1 VSVAPAIES
10 ARASAL
16 RALAQQYA
24 LVLILVGVA
33 IVFQI
38 ASDGLFISSRNV
50 PLLLR
55 QASVTAIV
63 AAGVA
68 LVIIGRQID
77 LSIGSAV
84 GLCGILAAW
93 MMNERGVPVWATV
106 ALTLVAG
113 LAMGLVQGA
122 VVAGL
127 GVPSFI
133 VTLGGLLIFQG
144 IGLLITSGTTIA
156 GFPESFA
163 AIGRDSVAFGPT
175 VAFAVLALVG
185 ALLLA
190 ARAWRSADAAGRTR
204 WASRVVAVALVL
216 VATVTLI
223 DPDRG
228 LPVPV
233 VIALV
238 VTALLAA
245 IARLTRFGRS
255 LFAAGGNPVA
265 AELAGI
271 STRRVTLTVFGMM
284 GALYAIA
291 GMILIARIDGAPPD
305 GASPLELDAIAAA
318 VIGGTSLAGGTG
330 SVSGAVLGAVL
341 LASVSNGL
349 DLVGV
354 QSFWQLVAT
363 GSILIVAVLAD
374 VRLRG
379 RS

>member
-1 VSVAPAIES
+1 
-10 ARASAL
+10 
-16 RALAQQYA
+16 
-24 LVLILVGVA
+24 
-33 IVFQI
+33 
-38 ASDGLFISSRNV
+38 
-50 PLLLR
+50 
-55 QASVTAIV
+55 VT
-63 AAGVA
+63 
-68 LVIIGRQID
+68 
-77 LSIGSAV
+77 
-84 GLCGILAAW
+84 
-93 MMNERGVPVWATV
+93 
-106 ALTLVAG
+106 
-113 LAMGLVQGA
+113 
-122 VVAGL
+122 
-127 GVPSFI
+127 
-133 VTLGGLLIFQG
+133 
-144 IGLLITSGTTIA
+144 
-156 GFPESFA
+156 
-163 AIGRDSVAFGPT
+163 
-175 VAFAVLALVG
+175 
-185 ALLLA
+185 
-190 ARAWRSADAAGRTR
+190 
-204 WASRVVAVALVL
+204 LVL

-238 VTALLAA
+238 VTALLAGV
-245 IARLTRFGRS
+245 ARLTRFGRS

-271 STRRVTLTVFGMM
+271 STRRVTLAVFGMM

-363 GSILIVAVLAD
+363 GAILIVAVLAD

-379 RS
+379 RA

>member
-1 VSVAPAIES
+1 MSAWVADS
-10 ARASAL
+10 ARAATL

-24 LVLILVGVA
+24 LVLILVAVA

-55 QASVTAIV
+55 QAAVTAIV

-68 LVIIGRQID
+68 LVIIGREID

-93 MMNERGVPVWATV
+93 MMNEQGVSVWVAV

-113 LAMGLVQGA
+113 LLMGLIQGGI
-122 VVAGL
+122 VAWL

-144 IGLLITSGTTIA
+144 IGLLITSGNTIA
-156 GFPESFA
+156 GFPDSFA

-175 VAFAVLALVG
+175 VVVAVTALVVAA
-185 ALLLA
+185 ALA
-190 ARAWRSADAAGRTR
+190 GRSWRTADAAARTR

-245 IARLTRFGRS
+245 VARLTRFGRS

-271 STRRVTLTVFGMM
+271 STKRVTLTVFTMM

-330 SVSGAVLGAVL
+330 SVSGAVLGALL
-341 LASVSNGL
+341 LASVNNGL

-363 GSILIVAVLAD
+363 GSILILAVLAD

>member
-1 VSVAPAIES
+1 VSSATAVDP

-33 IVFQI
+33 IVFEV

-55 QASVTAIV
+55 QAAVTAIV

-93 MMNERGVPVWATV
+93 MMNEQGVPVWV
-106 ALTLVAG
+106 AVLLTLVAG
-113 LAMGLVQGA
+113 LAMGLIQGGI
-122 VVAGL
+122 VAGL

-144 IGLLITSGTTIA
+144 IGLLITSGNTIA

-175 VAFAVLALVG
+175 VAVAVLALAG
-185 ALLLA
+185 AVALA
-190 ARAWRSADAAGRTR
+190 ARGWRVADAAGRTR
-204 WASRVVAVALVL
+204 WASRVVAVTLVL

-238 VTALLAA
+238 VTALLAGV
-245 IARLTRFGRS
+245 ARLTRFGRS

-271 STRRVTLTVFGMM
+271 STRRVTLAVFGMM

-363 GSILIVAVLAD
+363 GAILIVAVLAD

-379 RS
+379 RA

>member
-1 VSVAPAIES
+1 VSAPAIDS
-10 ARASAL
+10 ARTTAL
-16 RALAQQYA
+16 RALARQYA
-24 LVLILVGVA
+24 LVLILVAVA
-33 IVFQI
+33 ITFQLL
-38 ASDGLFISSRNV
+38 SDGLFISSRNV

-55 QASVTAIV
+55 QAAVTAIV

-68 LVIIGRQID
+68 LVIIGREID

-93 MMNERGVPVWATV
+93 MMNEQGVPVGLTIT
-106 ALTLVAG
+106 LTLVAG
-113 LAMGLVQGA
+113 LLMGLIQGGI
-122 VVAGL
+122 VAGL

-144 IGLLITSGTTIA
+144 IGLLITSGNTIA
-156 GFPESFA
+156 GFPDSFA
-163 AIGRDSVAFGPT
+163 WIGRESVAFQPT
-175 VAFAVLALVG
+175 VLVALLALVVVVTLTG
-185 ALLLA
+185 
-190 ARAWRSADAAGRTR
+190 RAWRDADAAARMR
-204 WASRVVAVALVL
+204 WGSRVIAVALVVL
-216 VATVTLI
+216 ATVTLI

-245 IARLTRFGRS
+245 VARLTRFGRS

-271 STRRVTLTVFGMM
+271 STGRVTLTVFGIM

-330 SVSGAVLGAVL
+330 RVSGAVLGALL
-341 LASVSNGL
+341 LASVNNGL
-349 DLVGV
+349 DLMGV

>member
-1 VSVAPAIES
+1 MSTRVADS

-24 LVLILVGVA
+24 LLLILVAVA
-33 IVFQI
+33 VVFEI

-55 QASVTAIV
+55 QAAVTAIV

-93 MMNERGVPVWATV
+93 MMNEQGVPVWATV
-106 ALTLVAG
+106 ALTLAAG
-113 LAMGLVQGA
+113 LLMGLIQGA
-122 VVAGL
+122 IVAGL

-144 IGLLITSGTTIA
+144 IGLLITSGNTIA
-156 GFPESFA
+156 GFPDSFA

-175 VAFAVLALVG
+175 VVVAVAALVAAA
-185 ALLLA
+185 ALA
-190 ARAWRSADAAGRTR
+190 GRAWRTADAAARMR
-204 WASRVVAVALVL
+204 WASRVVAVGLVL

-238 VTALLAA
+238 VTGMLAA

-291 GMILIARIDGAPPD
+291 GMILIARIDGAPPA

-330 SVSGAVLGAVL
+330 SVSGAVLGALL
-341 LASVSNGL
+341 LASVNNGL

>member
-1 VSVAPAIES
+1 VSVATAIES
-10 ARASAL
+10 PRASAL

-175 VAFAVLALVG
+175 VAFAVIALVG